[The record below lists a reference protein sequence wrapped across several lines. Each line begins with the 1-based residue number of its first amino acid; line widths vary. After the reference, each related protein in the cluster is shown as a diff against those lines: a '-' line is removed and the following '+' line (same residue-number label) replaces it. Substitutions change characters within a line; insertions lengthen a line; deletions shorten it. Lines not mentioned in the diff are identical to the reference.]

1 MIASKYYWNPETIN
15 HFQFMSSYLSGEDV
29 LEIIQDFVSIDC
41 TIENGDTEEDL
52 VADLTKVVY
61 NESKP
66 LQQQQ
71 DNIYEFNNK

>member
-15 HFQFMSSYLSGEDV
+15 HFQSMSSYLSGEDV

-52 VADLTKVVY
+52 VADLTRVVY

-66 LQQQQ
+66 LQQ
-71 DNIYEFNNK
+71 

>member
-66 LQQQQ
+66 LQQQW

>member
-29 LEIIQDFVSIDC
+29 LEIVQDFVSVDC
-41 TIENGDTEEDL
+41 TIEDGETEEEL
-52 VADLTKVVY
+52 AADLTRVIY

-66 LQQQQ
+66 LQQQ
-71 DNIYEFNNK
+71 

>member
-1 MIASKYYWNPETIN
+1 MTASKYYWNPETIN

-41 TIENGDTEEDL
+41 TIEDGDTEEDL

-66 LQQQQ
+66 LQQQ
-71 DNIYEFNNK
+71 

>member
-1 MIASKYYWNPETIN
+1 MTASKYYWNPETIN

-41 TIENGDTEEDL
+41 TIEDGDTEEDL
-52 VADLTKVVY
+52 VADLTRVVY

-66 LQQQQ
+66 LQQ
-71 DNIYEFNNK
+71 